1 MRRNQLFWGLVLMVL
16 GTALLLGNV
25 FEFNVWDYLWPLIF
39 IALGAWILWGALH
52 RPNFAP
58 ETLVIPFEGGERVR
72 IKLQYGAGK
81 LTVHG
86 DPGAADLVVG
96 NFSGGVEH
104 TVRQEGEL
112 TMVTLRSPMPQP
124 VLGPWN
130 WWDGAQHRKWSVG
143 LSDRVP
149 LELEL
154 ETGAC
159 DAHLNLGP
167 LPVTRLRLQTGAS
180 STTVRLPERAG
191 YTQVRI
197 EAGAASVE
205 VRVPEGVA
213 ARINA
218 RGGLASITV
227 DTARFPR
234 SGGVY
239 QSPDYDE
246 APYRVDIDVET
257 GVGSVDIR

>member
-1 MRRNQLFWGLVLMVL
+1 MRRNQLFWGVVLMLFGIV
-16 GTALLLGNV
+16 LLLGNV
-25 FEFNVWDYLWPLIF
+25 FQINIWDYLWPLVF
-39 IALGAWILWGALH
+39 IALGAWILWSTFQ
-52 RPNFAP
+52 RPELAT
-58 ETLVIPFEGGERVR
+58 ETLVIPLEGGERAR
-72 IKLQYGAGK
+72 IKVRYGAGK
-81 LTVHG
+81 LTLHG
-86 DPGAADLVVG
+86 DPDATDLLVG

-104 TVRQEGEL
+104 MVRQEGEL
-112 TMVTLRSPMPQP
+112 TEVTLRSPARQMF
-124 VLGPWN
+124 LGPWN
-130 WWDGAQHRKWSVG
+130 WWEGAQRKWSIG
-143 LSDRVP
+143 LSARVP
-149 LELEL
+149 LELDL

-159 DAHLNLGP
+159 DAHLNLAA

-180 STTVRLPERAG
+180 STSLRLPEHAG
-191 YTQVRI
+191 HTQVRI

-234 SGGVY
+234 DGGVY
-239 QSPDYDE
+239 QSPDYE
-246 APYRVDIDVET
+246 WATHRVEIDVET